1 MDTEFTVAGL
11 LIVALGVFFG
21 IFGSAYSVSV
31 GPDAYLIPFSFHPFW
46 NPPYVT
52 RVLGAHVRA
61 TYYTN
66 AIGAI
71 MVVIG
76 LYLGVKGLRST
87 HPKQQ

>member
-1 MDTEFTVAGL
+1 MDTEFAVAGL

-21 IFGSAYSVSV
+21 IFGSAYSVLI
-31 GPDAYLIPFSFHPFW
+31 GHDAYLIPFSFHPFW
-46 NPPYVT
+46 SPPSVT
-52 RVLGAHVRA
+52 RVLGAHVVA

-76 LYLGVKGLRST
+76 LYLGLKGFRST
-87 HPKQQ
+87 HPEQH